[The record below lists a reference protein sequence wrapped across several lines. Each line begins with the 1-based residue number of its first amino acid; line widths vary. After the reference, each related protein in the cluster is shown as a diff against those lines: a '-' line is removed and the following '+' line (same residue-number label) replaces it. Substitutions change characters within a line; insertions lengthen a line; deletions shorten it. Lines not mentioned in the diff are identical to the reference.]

1 MSELDPGIRQRIE
14 ALEEKYR
21 AAGQDLSSYLDG
33 LLHADYIKY
42 WDYINLDTLLTLQ
55 QPKTRL
61 PDEQVFIIYHQITE
75 LYFKLCLHE
84 IRQLTD
90 AEAWS
95 RDLLLKH
102 VRRLNRYIKALVHSF
117 DIMVDGMD
125 KEQFMKFR
133 MTLLPASGF
142 QSAQYRFI
150 EMACTDISRLVKEM
164 GEEEV
169 GRAFEEG
176 NEEQVLDKLYWKEG
190 ATELA
195 TGEKTLT
202 LREFEDKYE
211 RAFKEFAHEFRT
223 KNLRRV
229 LNGLDEAEQKDE
241 RVSATLRELD
251 LLFNVE
257 WALAHYRSAVRYLQ
271 QDPGDIAATGGTNW
285 QEYLPPRFQRII
297 FFPELWTEKEIEEW
311 GKDWVR
317 REVFGEDDDD

>member
-1 MSELDPGIRQRIE
+1 MSELDPDIRKRIE

-55 QPKTRL
+55 QPKTRF

-84 IRQLTD
+84 IRQITD
-90 AEAWS
+90 AEERGAE
-95 RDLLLKH
+95 LFLKH
-102 VRRLNRYIKALVHSF
+102 LRRLNRYIRALVHSF

-142 QSAQYRFI
+142 QSAQYRLI
-150 EMACTDISRLVKEM
+150 EMACTDLSRLVKGM
-164 GEEEV
+164 
-169 GRAFEEG
+169 EEG
-176 NEEQVLDKLYWKEG
+176 EAEEALKSGASDSVFDKLYWKEG

-202 LREFEDKYE
+202 LRDFEDKYDQ
-211 RAFKEFAHEFRT
+211 EFRT
-223 KNLRRV
+223 FAFEFRLKNLRRV
-229 LNGLDEAEQKDE
+229 LHDLKEDE
-241 RVSATLRELD
+241 RVVAALREFD
-251 LLFNVE
+251 VLFNIE
-257 WALAHYRSAVRYLQ
+257 WGLAHYKSAVRYLQ
-271 QDPGDIAATGGTNW
+271 QDPADIAATGGTNW

-297 FFPELWTEKEIEEW
+297 FFPELWGEAEMEEW

-317 REVFGEDDDD
+317 REVFGAKDGE

>member
-1 MSELDPGIRQRIE
+1 MSELDPEIRERIE
-14 ALEEKYR
+14 ALEKKYK

-55 QPKTRL
+55 QPKTAF

-84 IRQLTD
+84 IRQVSD
-90 AEAWS
+90 ADERSAEG
-95 RDLLLKH
+95 LLKH
-102 VRRLNRYIKALVHSF
+102 VRRLNRYLKALVHSF

-125 KEQFMKFR
+125 RDQFMKFR

-142 QSAQYRFI
+142 QSAQYRLI
-150 EMACTDISRLVKEM
+150 EMACTDLGRLVKEM
-164 GEEEV
+164 DEAELEK
-169 GRAFEEG
+169 AMDKG
-176 NEEQVLDKLYWKEG
+176 NEEWVFEKLYWKEG

-211 RAFKEFAHEFRT
+211 EGFRAFAQEFRG

-229 LNGLDEAEQKDE
+229 FNGLSEEEKQDE
-241 RVSATLRELD
+241 RILGALRELD
-251 LLFNVE
+251 VLFNIE
-257 WALAHYRSAVRYLQ
+257 WGLVHYKSAVRYLQ
-271 QDPGDIAATGGTNW
+271 QDPADIAATGGTNW
-285 QEYLPPRFQRII
+285 QDYLPPRFQRIT
-297 FFPELWTEKEIEEW
+297 FFPELWSEKELEEW
-311 GKDWVR
+311 GRGWVR
-317 REVFGEDDDD
+317 REVFGEKDEE

>member
-1 MSELDPGIRQRIE
+1 MKESDPEIQKRIE
-14 ALEEKYR
+14 ALEKKYE

-55 QPKTRL
+55 QPKTGF

-84 IRQLTD
+84 LRQISD
-90 AEAWS
+90 ANAWS
-95 RDLLLKH
+95 GGLLLKH
-102 VRRLNRYIKALVHSF
+102 VRRLNRYIEALVHSF

-125 KEQFMKFR
+125 PDQFMKFR

-150 EMACTDISRLVKEM
+150 ELACTDIERLIKGLEEKEVA
-164 GEEEV
+164 EKLDQAPQEV
-169 GRAFEEG
+169 F
-176 NEEQVLDKLYWKEG
+176 DKLYWKEG

-202 LREFEDKYE
+202 LREFEEKYDE
-211 RAFKEFAHEFRT
+211 RFQSFTHEFRS

-229 LNGLDEAEQKDE
+229 YHALSREEQNDE
-241 RVSATLRELD
+241 RIVKALRDLD
-251 LLFNVE
+251 LLFNIE
-257 WALAHYRSAVRYLQ
+257 WGLAHYKSAVRYLQ
-271 QDPGDIAATGGTNW
+271 KDPADIAATGGTNW
-285 QEYLPPRFQRII
+285 QEYLPPRFQKVV
-297 FFPELWTEKEIEEW
+297 FFPELWGDEELENW
-311 GKDWVR
+311 GREWVR
-317 REVFGEDDDD
+317 RAIRGDKGDE